1 MKNMKSIIANN
12 LNISY
17 LEVGSGPALLLLHG
31 FSLDHTVWENQIK
44 DLEKKYRIIVPDLR
58 CSGLTGNSSEEVT
71 IELMADDVSAF
82 INALHISSVAIAGFS
97 MGGYI
102 LLEMLLRNP
111 LGIRAAAFISTR
123 SSADSIEGMEKRKEQ
138 MIEIIN
144 DGTEKFANNFL
155 TELFDHTFASKNPE
169 SVERIKNVISS
180 QSPENVAKLLNAIRL
195 RKDLTSRLHE
205 IKIPCAV
212 IGGIKDRLIHK
223 DDFQQLN
230 EHLSSCSYHLLE
242 NIGHMTPVESS
253 KEVSFILDEL
263 LQKTGM
269 WF

>member
-1 MKNMKSIIANN
+1 MINMKSIIANN

-17 LEVGSGPALLLLHG
+17 LEVGGGPALLLLHG
-31 FSLDHTVWENQIK
+31 FSLDHTLWENQIK

-58 CSGLTGNSSEEVT
+58 GSGLTGNSSEEVT
-71 IELMADDVSAF
+71 IEQMADDIIAF
-82 INALHISSVAIAGFS
+82 INALNISSIAVAGFS

-111 LGIRAAAFISTR
+111 LNIRAAAFISTR
-123 SSADSIEGMEKRKEQ
+123 SSADSIEGMEKREEQ
-138 MIEIIN
+138 MIAIIN

-155 TELFDHTFASKNPE
+155 TELFDHSFASKNPE
-169 SVERIKNVISS
+169 SVERIKNIISS

-205 IKIPCAV
+205 IKIPCTV
-212 IGGIKDRLIHK
+212 IGGNKDRLIHK
-223 DDFQQLN
+223 NDFYELN

-242 NIGHMTPVESS
+242 NVGHMTPIESS
-253 KEVSFILDEL
+253 KEVSFFLDKL
-263 LQKTGM
+263 LQRAGM
-269 WF
+269 WI